1 MHREFSHPLPPS
13 FSHLLLELELLLLE
27 LELLLLELELLL
39 LELEEDGSEDDE
51 VSDGAAVGRLV
62 RELAGEKVRDSV
74 DGLVGMP

>member
-13 FSHLLLELELLLLE
+13 FSHLLLE